1 MKKYLIAG
9 NWKMNLLQ
17 AETANLISQI
27 KEGIQNK
34 KIDDVDILICPPF
47 TNLSIANKAIEN
59 SPIILGAQNMHFM
72 PKGAFTG
79 EISPEML
86 LDSGCRYVILG
97 HSERR
102 QYFKEDNELL
112 IKKLQAAFDNNLI
125 PILCI
130 GETLEERQNNKTFEV
145 LYNQIT
151 IIHNFSR
158 EQLTKLVIAYEPVW
172 AIGTGLT
179 ASTEQIKEVHQ
190 WIADHIYAHFALQI
204 PILYGGSMNDKNAK
218 EILST
223 ENVNGG
229 LIGGAS
235 LKSEQFLKII
245 DAAIEIV
252 GN

>member
-27 KEGIQNK
+27 KEAIQNK

-47 TNLSIANKAIEN
+47 TNLNVANNAIEN
-59 SPIILGAQNMHFM
+59 SPILLGAQNMHFM

-79 EISPEML
+79 EISPKML
-86 LDSGCRYVILG
+86 IDSGCRYVILG

-179 ASTEQIKEVHQ
+179 ASTEQIQEVHQ

-204 PILYGGSMNDKNAK
+204 PVLYGGSMNDKNAK

-223 ENVNGG
+223 ENVSGG